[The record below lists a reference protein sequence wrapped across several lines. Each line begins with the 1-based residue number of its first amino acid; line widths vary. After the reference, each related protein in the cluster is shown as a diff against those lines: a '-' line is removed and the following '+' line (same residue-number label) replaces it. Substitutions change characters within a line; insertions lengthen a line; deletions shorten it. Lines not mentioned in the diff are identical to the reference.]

1 MKMQNILTLTSI
13 FNDVKTQKLPLNVSF
28 KIIKI
33 LEECEKATQLFQERF
48 ANILNEYGEIDENG
62 ELIMLPE
69 GGYKLKEQYVE
80 VCNIKVTELLE
91 SEVDLTQTSPFTL
104 DELEPLELTFEQL
117 RLLYQAD
124 LIKE

>member
-13 FNDVKTQKLPLNVSF
+13 FNDVKTQKLPLNLSF

-33 LEECEKATQLFQERF
+33 LEECEKATQLFQEHF
-48 ANILNEYGEIDENG
+48 ALILKEYGEVDENG

-69 GGYKLKEQYVE
+69 GGYKLKEKYAE
-80 VCNIKVTELLE
+80 DCNMKVTELLE
-91 SEVDLTQTSPFTL
+91 SEVDLTNTSPFTL

-117 RLLYQAD
+117 RLLYQAN